1 MDARKIVEKEIERLE
16 RAYRSAQEKYAYS
29 GSRSTDNTM
38 YKYSVLQDALL
49 KSLAGPTDEEERL
62 MRRIDDLREC
72 MARATAEIRKL
83 QKDGDILP
91 GYADRIIRI
100 MEGKI
105 R

>member
-1 MDARKIVEKEIERLE
+1 MDARQIVEKEIDRLE
-16 RAYRSAQEKYAYS
+16 RAYKNAQDRYAYT
-29 GSRSTDNTM
+29 GSKSTDNTM

-62 MRRIDDLREC
+62 LRMIGDLREH

-91 GYADRIIRI
+91 GYADRIIRL
-100 MEGKI
+100 MEGKEK
-105 R
+105 